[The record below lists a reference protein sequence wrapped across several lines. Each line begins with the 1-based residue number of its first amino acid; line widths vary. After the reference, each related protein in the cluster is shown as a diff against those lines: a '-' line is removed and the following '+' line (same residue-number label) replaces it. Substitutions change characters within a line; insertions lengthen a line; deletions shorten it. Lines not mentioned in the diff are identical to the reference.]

1 MADFSQVRAHMEVI
15 GADGARIGTVDN
27 VEGNRIKLT
36 KADSGSHAGHHHY
49 ISGGLVATI
58 EGDRVRLSANGDAAV
73 LLEEEKGGEA
83 ITDRSLWNWNKIGI
97 GAAAVGVAAAAGAAM
112 LKARSGSEG
121 GSETGSASSSQSGDD
136 FQGRLET
143 DENLRLI
150 SSKKVEGTPVVDKN
164 GANIG
169 HIQSFMVDKY
179 TGRVAYA
186 VMSFGG
192 TMGLGASLF
201 PLPWPLLDYDVEND
215 GYGLDI
221 TKDQMKDAPRFEA
234 NNEPEFSPEYRRT
247 LISFYRPS

>member
-1 MADFSQVRAHMEVI
+1 MADISQVKEHMEVI

-27 VEGNRIKLT
+27 VEGGRIKLT

-49 ISGGLVATI
+49 ISGGLIATV
-58 EGDRVRLSANGDAAV
+58 EGDKVRLSANGDAAV

-83 ITDRSLWNWNKIGI
+83 ITDKRLWNWNKIGI
-97 GAAAVGVAAAAGAAM
+97 GAAAVGVAAAAGAALM
-112 LKARSGSEG
+112 QKRAASE
-121 GSETGSASSSQSGDD
+121 DD

-164 GANIG
+164 GATLG

-186 VMSFGG
+186 IMSFGG

-221 TKDQMKDAPRFEA
+221 TKEQMANAPRFEA
-234 NNEPEFSPEYRRT
+234 NDEPEFSPEYRRELLT
-247 LISFYRPS
+247 FYRPS